1 MFPSKVRFFILSTT
15 TNFTFSN
22 KNMTEQLFMNTLTKI
37 SEKAKVIK
45 KESSGYARTLRLI
58 NPAKASVA
66 PKSSG
71 VTEIIIALLAFL
83 LLRPE

>member
-45 KESSGYARTLRLI
+45 KESSGYARTLRLNHYI
-58 NPAKASVA
+58 LK
-66 PKSSG
+66 KEY
-71 VTEIIIALLAFL
+71 TLTLCIISYLLQ
-83 LLRPE
+83 